1 MARNNQRGGKNNNPS
16 GRNQY
21 SSDWMDT
28 VRDRPMASAAA
39 AAAAVGAGVFLWSK
53 RNQIG
58 DQISR
63 LSEQVSDW
71 ADEMRSG
78 SSSGSGRELAMTEG
92 PNESSAI
99 ESSRATG
106 SRSTRSAGRSSRA
119 STAQS
124 RSAGQTVNAGRSTTE
139 TMTH

>member
-1 MARNNQRGGKNNNPS
+1 MARNNQRGSKNNNPS

-21 SSDWMDT
+21 SSDWMGT
-28 VRDRPMASAAA
+28 VRDRPVASAAA

-63 LSEQVSDW
+63 LSDQVTDW

-78 SSSGSGRELAMTEG
+78 SGSSSRELAMTEG

-106 SRSTRSAGRSSRA
+106 SRSGRTARSSG
-119 STAQS
+119 SQS
-124 RSAGQTVNAGRSTTE
+124 RSSSTAA
-139 TMTH
+139 MTH

>member
-1 MARNNQRGGKNNNPS
+1 MARNNQRGSKNNNPS

-21 SSDWMDT
+21 SSDWMGT

-63 LSEQVSDW
+63 LSDQVTDW

-78 SSSGSGRELAMTEG
+78 SGSSNRELAMTEG

-99 ESSRATG
+99 ESSRSTR
-106 SRSTRSAGRSSRA
+106 SRSTGSSSKAGRATTAQSGTAGQNMNAGRSS
-119 STAQS
+119 
-124 RSAGQTVNAGRSTTE
+124 TE
-139 TMTH
+139 AMTH

>member
-1 MARNNQRGGKNNNPS
+1 MARNNQRGSKNNNPS

-21 SSDWMDT
+21 SSDWMGT

-63 LSEQVSDW
+63 LSDQVTDW

-78 SSSGSGRELAMTEG
+78 SGSSNRELAMTEG

-106 SRSTRSAGRSSRA
+106 SRNARKTSR
-119 STAQS
+119 STA
-124 RSAGQTVNAGRSTTE
+124 GQNMNAGSSSTE
-139 TMTH
+139 GMTH

>member
-1 MARNNQRGGKNNNPS
+1 MARNNQRGSKNNNPS

-21 SSDWMDT
+21 SSDWMGT

-63 LSEQVSDW
+63 LSDQVTDW

-78 SSSGSGRELAMTEG
+78 SGSSNRELAMTEG

-106 SRSTRSAGRSSRA
+106 SRNARKTSRNTTGQNMNAGRSS
-119 STAQS
+119 
-124 RSAGQTVNAGRSTTE
+124 TE
-139 TMTH
+139 AMTH

>member
-1 MARNNQRGGKNNNPS
+1 MARNNQRGGRNNNPS

-28 VRDRPMASAAA
+28 VRERPMASAAA

-53 RNQIG
+53 RNEISNQL
-58 DQISR
+58 SR
-63 LSEQVSDW
+63 LTEQVTDW

-78 SSSGSGRELAMTEG
+78 SSNRELAMTAG

-106 SRSTRSAGRSSRA
+106 SRSSRSTGKSTSTSGTRSGGQNMNAGRSSSDA
-119 STAQS
+119 I
-124 RSAGQTVNAGRSTTE
+124 
-139 TMTH
+139 TH

>member
-1 MARNNQRGGKNNNPS
+1 MARNNQRGSRNNNPA

-21 SSDWMDT
+21 SSDWMDS
-28 VRDRPMASAAA
+28 VRERPMATAAA

-63 LSEQVSDW
+63 LSDQVTGW

-78 SSSGSGRELAMTEG
+78 SGSSNRELAMTAG
-92 PNESSAI
+92 PNESSAV
-99 ESSRATG
+99 ESSRGTG
-106 SRSTRSAGRSSRA
+106 SRSGKAGRA
-119 STAQS
+119 SGSQS
-124 RSAGQTVNAGRSTTE
+124 RTAGQNMDAGRSTTE
-139 TMTH
+139 SMTH

>member
-1 MARNNQRGGKNNNPS
+1 MARNNQRESKNNNPS

-21 SSDWMDT
+21 SSDWMGT

-63 LSEQVSDW
+63 LSEQVTDW

-78 SSSGSGRELAMTEG
+78 SDSSSRQLAMTGG

-99 ESSRATG
+99 ESSRATA
-106 SRSTRSAGRSSRA
+106 SRSSRKP
-119 STAQS
+119 S
-124 RSAGQTVNAGRSTTE
+124 RAAGSQTMNAGSSSTE
-139 TMTH
+139 SMTH

>member
-1 MARNNQRGGKNNNPS
+1 MARNNQRGSRNNNPA

-21 SSDWMDT
+21 SSDWMDS
-28 VRDRPMASAAA
+28 VRERPMATAAA

-63 LSEQVSDW
+63 LSDQVTGW

-78 SSSGSGRELAMTEG
+78 SGSSNRELATTAG
-92 PNESSAI
+92 PNESSAV

-106 SRSTRSAGRSSRA
+106 SRSGKAGRA
-119 STAQS
+119 SGSQS
-124 RSAGQTVNAGRSTTE
+124 RTAGQNMDAGRSTTE
-139 TMTH
+139 SMTH